1 MRRIGER
8 PQGRQDGHLGGHQG
22 GDLGLHGMHGVHEA
36 RRQAAGLAA
45 VVSAGLLALFG
56 TLPVQAQA
64 PTRAAAAAASA
75 SAPAPVVT
83 EPSSPAKKEL
93 VARLLKLH
101 QPGLE
106 NLGRQLAEQPAL
118 QMGEA
123 VRAALA
129 RLPQDRREAVA
140 RQIQADMQRYAEDAV
155 PIVRDKAVALAPA
168 TLGPMLEQRFTEDE
182 LRQLVAIL
190 ESPLNARYQ
199 ALGVEMQRALGM
211 KLVAE
216 TRPAI
221 DPKVKA
227 LEQAI
232 QGRLRAAAPT
242 AASPG
247 AGPGPAAPASGA
259 AGSGLRLP
267 SGN

>member
-1 MRRIGER
+1 MRQMLEMI
-8 PQGRQDGHLGGHQG
+8 QGRRAG
-22 GDLGLHGMHGVHEA
+22 
-36 RRQAAGLAA
+36 AAAA
-45 VVSAGLLALFG
+45 IAAGLLALG
-56 TLPVQAQA
+56 GAQPLHAQA

-75 SAPAPVVT
+75 QAPAPASPPAVT

-106 NLGRQLAEQPAL
+106 SLGRQLAEQPAL

-123 VRAALA
+123 VRSALA

-155 PIVRDKAVALAPA
+155 PIVRDKAVALAPS

-232 QGRLRAAAPT
+232 QGRLRAAAQG
-242 AASPG
+242 PG
-247 AGPGPAAPASGA
+247 SGPAAPASGA